1 MTSYFCLSSSSSSCT
16 NSYGVNIARFF
27 NPQELKISG
36 FSSYLHP
43 VLGGDRL
50 LAIGREAD
58 EETGRVTGFQI
69 TLFDVTDL
77 NNTSVL
83 QRYTLED
90 QWSSSSAENDHMAFR
105 YLPESNLL
113 LIPLSIRGRGDKRDP
128 FDGFTVYSVDPNGM
142 EPIQPRF
149 SVSMVEDPS
158 SIRYGCWYD
167 AYLPARTLVFKGNA
181 TFVKGHSSVSYTLG
195 DTQTQRWY
203 HNFDDGRDKTTGCF
217 SYWR

>member
-1 MTSYFCLSSSSSSCT
+1 MISLSSCFLT
-16 NSYGVNIARFF
+16 NILHTNARLS
-27 NPQELKISG
+27 NLQELKISG

-69 TLFDVTDL
+69 TLFDVSDL
-77 NNTSVL
+77 HNTSVL

-90 QWSSSSAENDHMAFR
+90 RWSSSSAENDHMAFR
-105 YLPESNLL
+105 YLPQSNLL
-113 LIPLSIRGRGDKRDP
+113 LLPMSIRGYDSSKRDP
-128 FDGFTVYSVDPNGM
+128 FDGFTVYYVDPTGT

-149 SVSMVEDPS
+149 SVSMVDDPS

-167 AYLPARTLVFKGNA
+167 AYLPARTLVFQGNA

-203 HNFDDGRDKTTGCF
+203 HNFDDGNDKTTGCF